1 MTHPQSFAEPTA
13 FLRQASELAF
23 RNIHGSHMSPEFE
36 KRKCGRAFSCSKV
49 QNSRNSRVLFG
60 CVEKTNYQACIKLL
74 HVGVPEVR
82 RTQYVFCR
90 ALFVEHRQIGQR
102 SRLTHF
108 LLPFSYSVSHVCL
121 PLRLQTR
128 AGPANGRKP
137 VPDEQVGGLSRA
149 PDIGLETAIR

>member
-13 FLRQASELAF
+13 FLRQAGELAF
-23 RNIHGSHMSPEFE
+23 RNIHGSHMSAEFE
-36 KRKCGRAFSCSKV
+36 KRKCGRAFSCSEV

-74 HVGVPEVR
+74 HAGIPEVR

-102 SRLTHF
+102 SPLTHF
-108 LLPFSYSVSHVCL
+108 FLPSRYSLRLACSP
-121 PLRLQTR
+121 PLLQTR
-128 AGPANGRKP
+128 AAPA
-137 VPDEQVGGLSRA
+137 
-149 PDIGLETAIR
+149 